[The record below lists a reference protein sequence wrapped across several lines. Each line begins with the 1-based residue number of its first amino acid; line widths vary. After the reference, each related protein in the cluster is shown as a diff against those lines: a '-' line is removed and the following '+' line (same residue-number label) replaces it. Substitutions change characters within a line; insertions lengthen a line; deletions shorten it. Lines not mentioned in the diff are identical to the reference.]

1 MMSSVAVPVR
11 ERTNIDPAR
20 VKAARLFRDITQ
32 AELAERM
39 DVTVMTVSRRETG
52 ASPVTW
58 EIWLGITHA
67 LELDRDWQPGVD
79 PVAAIRRE
87 PRPSGKPGGKTKH
100 GPRSRR

>member
-1 MMSSVAVPVR
+1 MLHSVAVPVR

-67 LELDRDWQPGVD
+67 LDLDRDWQPGVD
-79 PVAAIRRE
+79 PLAAIQRE
-87 PRPSGKPGGKTKH
+87 PSGKTKH